1 LPLLLAAAD
10 IPAMQEAQAA
20 ANWAFHPPLGH
31 RSNGGGGANMWSK
44 LSGGNYRQTIND
56 NLI

>member
-1 LPLLLAAAD
+1 
-10 IPAMQEAQAA
+10 MQEAQAA